1 MTLYGVDFGKK
12 LILVKE
18 DGKQYAIEFY
28 TDLIWNIK
36 INKFLI
42 DLNEIKEQHF
52 TKKKIKV

>member
-28 TDLIWNIK
+28 TDLIGNIK
-36 INKFLI
+36 LNKFLI
-42 DLNEIKEQHF
+42 DVNEIKEQHF